1 MGKNNKARR
10 AAKAKIRAKARSQGH
25 SGEPFLSTGWG
36 DSRRP
41 TYGSSAPPA
50 DASRS
55 TEGDA
60 ELAHRLFVALAR
72 TESRRSRDAIGA
84 LHVLVDTPTSIVDG
98 QAETLLRSSVANAW
112 VNGWQP
118 VELNRQGRRGCPTAA
133 GARLVSLAIAT
144 DHVNRRSVTLDSR
157 WTAQIEGL
165 GLPAVDGRSGWIRRW
180 WADEG
185 LSRVEAVN
193 AMIDA
198 LSNLERLPPLE
209 PILPSP
215 GSGSSSTGSMAG
227 RSARS
232 GVAGVAGVETNPMLE
247 RIRNLLAKAEST
259 TFEAEASALT
269 AKAQELMTRHAID
282 AAVVQGR
289 SRSGRDEPVT
299 IRVMIDAPYVDAKS
313 LLLQTVAG
321 AGRCRAAFH
330 SNLALSTV
338 VGFPTDLGMVEML
351 FTSLLL
357 QAQTGL
363 ADAAR
368 RAPAGTHTRSQAYR
382 STFLLAYTNRIGDR
396 LAEINEAV
404 LAEVEA
410 EQGSGF
416 LPVLHSN
423 SEAID
428 DFMTEKFGVLRSS
441 PIRGGYDAAG
451 AAGGRLA
458 ADNAALTSGGLPD
471 AI

>member
-10 AAKAKIRAKARSQGH
+10 AAKAKVRAKARSQGH
-25 SGEPFLSTGWG
+25 SGEPSPSSGWG
-36 DSRRP
+36 DSRRQA
-41 TYGSSAPPA
+41 YGSSPPPA
-50 DASRS
+50 DESRS

-60 ELAHRLFVALAR
+60 ELAHRLLVALAR

-98 QAETLLRSSVANAW
+98 QAETLLRSSVANVW

-133 GARLVSLAIAT
+133 GARLTSLAIAT

-185 LSRVEAVN
+185 LPRVEAVN

-209 PILPSP
+209 PILPPP
-215 GSGSSSTGSMAG
+215 GSGVTSSMLG
-227 RSARS
+227 RSAQS

-321 AGRCRAAFH
+321 AGRCRAVFH

-368 RAPAGTHTRSQAYR
+368 RAPAGTRTRSQAYR

-396 LAEINEAV
+396 LAEINDAV

-416 LPVLHSN
+416 LPVLRSN

-428 DFMTEKFGVLRSS
+428 DFMTEKFGALRSS
-441 PIRGGYDAAG
+441 PIRGGYDEAG

-458 ADNAALTSGGLPD
+458 ADNAALTSGGLPG
-471 AI
+471 AT

>member
-10 AAKAKIRAKARSQGH
+10 AAKAKVRAKARSQGV
-25 SGEPFLSTGWG
+25 SGEPSPGAGWG
-36 DSRRP
+36 DPRRQAH
-41 TYGSSAPPA
+41 GSSTPPA
-50 DASRS
+50 GEQRDTA
-55 TEGDA
+55 GDA
-60 ELAHRLFVALAR
+60 ALAHRLLQALAYA
-72 TESRRSRDAIGA
+72 ESRRSREAIGA
-84 LHVLVDTPTSIVDG
+84 LRALVEAPARIVDG
-98 QAETLLRSSVANAW
+98 QAEALLRSSVSNRWAD
-112 VNGWQP
+112 GWQP

-133 GARLVSLAIAT
+133 GARLVSLAIAA

-157 WTAQIEGL
+157 WTAQIEAL

-180 WADEG
+180 CADER
-185 LSRVEAVN
+185 LPRVDAVN

-198 LSNLERLPPLE
+198 LANLVHLPPLE
-209 PILPSP
+209 PILPPP
-215 GSGSSSTGSMAG
+215 GSGANSSMTA
-227 RSARS
+227 RSARTG
-232 GVAGVAGVETNPMLE
+232 GVNGVEANPMLE

-269 AKAQELMTRHAID
+269 AKAQQLMTRHAID

-289 SRSGRDEPVT
+289 SRSGCDEPLT

-313 LLLQTVAG
+313 LLLQTVAV
-321 AGRCRAAFH
+321 AGRCRAVFH

-338 VGFPTDLGMVEML
+338 VGFPADLGMVEML

-368 RAPAGTHTRSQAYR
+368 RAPAGTRTRSQGYR
-382 STFLLAYTNRIGDR
+382 STFLLAYTSRIGDR
-396 LAEINEAV
+396 LAEINDAV
-404 LAEVEA
+404 YAEVEA

-416 LPVLHSN
+416 LPVLRSN

-428 DFMTEKFGVLRSS
+428 DFMTEKFGVLQSS
-441 PIRGGYDAAG
+441 QIRGGYDAAG

-471 AI
+471 ET